1 MLMEAAATDASTR
14 DQGTEVGALM
24 GYSGSSAAA
33 AVLAD
38 LRLGPP
44 RNAIEA
50 DLPTEIRPPDL
61 MSAYIVQAELREML
75 AARGH
80 GNQIGWKIGCTTKV
94 MQDYLKIPHPCAGTL
109 YRTGLHEGYATIRA
123 ADYRQLGLECEIA
136 VELGADLPLTD
147 GFRGI
152 DDVAPA
158 VRSAMASIEIVE
170 HRFRDFSKASVAS
183 LIADDFFSAG
193 CVVGVPVAMAD
204 LRDLATLRGGF
215 AIDGGR
221 PETTGTGA
229 EILGHPLAAL
239 AWLAD
244 HAARLGTPL
253 REGQIVTLGSV
264 VKTIYPKGGE
274 RIEARFTKLPPAVVE
289 II

>member
-1 MLMEAAATDASTR
+1 MLMEAEHVEVVDKHSSAR
-14 DQGTEVGALM
+14 DGVLM
-24 GYSGSSAAA
+24 GYPGSSAAA

-44 RNAIEA
+44 RNAIET
-50 DLPTEIRPPDL
+50 DLPAEIRPPDL
-61 MSAYIVQAELREML
+61 VSAYIVQGELREML
-75 AARGH
+75 SARGH

-109 YRTGLHEGYATIRA
+109 YRNGLHEGYATIRA

-136 VELGADLPLTD
+136 VELGRDLPLTE
-147 GFRGI
+147 GFRTI
-152 DDVAPA
+152 DDVLPA

-193 CVVGVPVAMAD
+193 CVVGSPVAIED

-215 AIDGGR
+215 SIDGRR
-221 PETTGTGA
+221 PEDTGTGA
-229 EILGHPLAAL
+229 EILGHPLSAL

-253 REGQIVTLGSV
+253 REGQIITLGSV
-264 VKTIYPKGGE
+264 VKTIYPTGGE
-274 RIEARFTKLPPAVVE
+274 RIEARFTKLPAAVVE